1 MKTVE
6 IKSMPFTKS
15 SIDSL
20 SGKTYADYPV
30 VYFLNNNTMVNIG
43 ETVAVRNRMKNH
55 LNNSERKSLN
65 KMTLIIHEKFNRTAT
80 YLK

>member
-20 SGKTYADYPV
+20 SSKTYADYPV
-30 VYFLNNNTMVNIG
+30 VYFLNNNNMVNIG
-43 ETVAVRNRMKNH
+43 ETVR
-55 LNNSERKSLN
+55 
-65 KMTLIIHEKFNRTAT
+65 
-80 YLK
+80 